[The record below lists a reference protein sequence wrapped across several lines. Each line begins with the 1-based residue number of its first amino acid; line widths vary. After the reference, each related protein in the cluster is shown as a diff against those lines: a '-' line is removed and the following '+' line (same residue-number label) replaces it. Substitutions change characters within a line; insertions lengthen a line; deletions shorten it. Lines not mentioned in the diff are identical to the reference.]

1 MLHELAADR
10 HCLSA
15 MPACL
20 LVVCCQNAFPH
31 AVACS
36 TKLSMFAVLTVCLCC
51 CCCVVCR
58 CCADAWLLGLPPVAP
73 QWPLRAHHSSSSPH
87 EQHACA
93 GGYCC
98 SAVTTRVDRPGLS
111 SCCCRQPAGL
121 DCWVQHAGVAAP
133 AAPRCQAVGPQGCSC
148 RGVGWGACWLGLV
161 WWCCC
166 AVLWHAVLLACAP
179 TLCWCHSLMLTFG
192 LKPPSQQQFVSTDDS
207 CAHVG
212 ASCRISCITGVR
224 VGRQLVCGCN
234 CAGGRQRVWGM
245 AMQEVGLHPGLAAPD
260 RRKSRRTPFGVVL
273 A

>member
-1 MLHELAADR
+1 MLHELAAGK

-15 MPACL
+15 IPACL
-20 LVVCCQNAFPH
+20 LHVCCQMP
-31 AVACS
+31 
-36 TKLSMFAVLTVCLCC
+36 TKAIYAVLSVCLCC

-73 QWPLRAHHSSSSPH
+73 RWPSRPHHSSSSPH

-98 SAVTTRVDRPGLS
+98 SAVTTRMDRPGFG

-121 DCWVQHAGVAAP
+121 DCWVQHVGVAAP

-161 WWCCC
+161 WRCCC

-179 TLCWCHSLMLTFG
+179 TLCWRHSLMLRFG
-192 LKPPSQQQFVSTDDS
+192 SKPPSQQQFYQRTTA
-207 CAHVG
+207 AHMVMLAAG
-212 ASCRISCITGVR
+212 SAASQVLGG

-234 CAGGRQRVWGM
+234 SAGGRQRVWGM
-245 AMQEVGLHPGLAAPD
+245 WHAESWSASGSGSTRQ
-260 RRKSRRTPFGVVL
+260 KKK
-273 A
+273 